1 MIDNDIKELYSLIF
15 QREGIPS
22 SLINAATEISKHI
35 EEDGTVYF
43 TAGLRKELTQSLGIG
58 LARLTQVIGLLDE
71 HDVLKKKR
79 YRGLYTAN
87 PTTLF
92 PYDTLAAAKDY
103 CLTFQKNN
111 RTLKV
116 RKEDGVWV
124 TLSSTSSV

>member
-22 SLINAATEISKHI
+22 SLINAAIEISKHI

-43 TAGLRKELTQSLGIG
+43 TAGLRKELAQSLGIG
-58 LARLTQVIGLLDE
+58 LARVTQVIGLLDA

-87 PTTLF
+87 LATLF
-92 PYDTLAAAKDY
+92 PYDTLAKAKDY

-111 RTLKV
+111 ITLKV
-116 RKEDGVWV
+116 RKEDGGWV
-124 TLSSTSSV
+124 TLSSTSSW